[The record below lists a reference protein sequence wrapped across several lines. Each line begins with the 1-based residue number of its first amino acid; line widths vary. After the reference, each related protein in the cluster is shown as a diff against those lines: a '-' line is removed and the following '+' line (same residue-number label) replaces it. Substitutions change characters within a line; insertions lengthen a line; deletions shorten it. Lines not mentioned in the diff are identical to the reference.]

1 MRLKDK
7 IGIVTAAGSGMG
19 RAGAIRFAKEGAK
32 VAVVDLDGKAVDSVV
47 NEITAAGGKAIGITA
62 DLREDA
68 NARRIVRE
76 AVFEIG
82 IQGHVRG
89 VDHLA

>member
-19 RAGAIRFAKEGAK
+19 RAGAVRFAMEGAK
-32 VAVVDLDGKAVDSVV
+32 VAVVDLDGASVDSVV
-47 NEITAAGGKAIGITA
+47 KEITAAGGKAIGITV
-62 DLREDA
+62 DLREDT

-76 AVFEIG
+76 TANAFGGLDFV
-82 IQGHVRG
+82 
-89 VDHLA
+89 